1 MLNKKTDNNQFI
13 TKIETT
19 EMVDTQIREA
29 IRDQARALEKHL
41 IDIDKRLKAL
51 EQRRK

>member
-1 MLNKKTDNNQFI
+1 MLKKKTEFI

-19 EMVDTQIREA
+19 ELVDSQIREA

-41 IDIDKRLKAL
+41 VDIDKRLRAL
-51 EQRRK
+51 ERKK